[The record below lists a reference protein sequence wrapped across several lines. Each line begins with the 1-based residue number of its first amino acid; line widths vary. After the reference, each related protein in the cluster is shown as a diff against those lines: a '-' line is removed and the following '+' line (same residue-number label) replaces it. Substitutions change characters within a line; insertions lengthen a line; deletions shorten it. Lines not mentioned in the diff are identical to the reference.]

1 MNAVQRRAAG
11 PVRTIL
17 LVGLALLCSV
27 GLAAS
32 AAPGRIEVR
41 SAYVTVQG
49 GVFLLNAFTVYP
61 LDADIRS
68 ALDDGLT
75 IQFELQ
81 ALVKRERRLWFD
93 AGIIN
98 VTLRRE
104 LSWHAVSERY
114 VLRDPVLGGQQ
125 VFAALDQALAAV
137 GSVTDWPVVVE
148 PQLEPDGVYEISVR
162 AGVRRGRLPD
172 ALRAIIFWSD
182 SWNRSSEWYSWT
194 LPR

>member
-1 MNAVQRRAAG
+1 MNAAQRRVIG
-11 PVRTIL
+11 PARIIL
-17 LVGLALLCSV
+17 LVGLALLCSA
-27 GLAAS
+27 GIAAS
-32 AAPGRIEVR
+32 DAPGRIQVR
-41 SAYVTVQG
+41 SAYVSVQG
-49 GVFLLNAFTVYP
+49 GVFLLNASTIYP

-68 ALDDGLT
+68 ALADGLT

-81 ALVKRERRLWFD
+81 AVVTKARRFWFD
-93 AGIIN
+93 SGVVN

-125 VFAALDQALAAV
+125 VFTALDQALAAA
-137 GSVTDWPVVVE
+137 GSVMDWPVVVE
-148 PQLEPDGVYEISVR
+148 PQLEPDGTYEISVR

>member
-1 MNAVQRRAAG
+1 MDAARRRASCLA
-11 PVRTIL
+11 RTISIIC
-17 LVGLALLCSV
+17 LALLGSA
-27 GLAAS
+27 GFAAS
-32 AAPGRIEVR
+32 DAPGRIEVS
-41 SAYVTVQG
+41 SAYVTVKG
-49 GVFLLNAFTVYP
+49 GVFLLNAYTLYP
-61 LDADIRS
+61 LDADIRA

-81 ALVKRERRLWFD
+81 ALVTRVRRFWFD
-93 AGIIN
+93 ADVVN

-125 VFAALDQALAAV
+125 VFTELGQALAAA
-137 GSVTDWPVVVE
+137 GTVTDWPVVVE
-148 PQLEPDGVYEISVR
+148 PQLAADASYEISVR

-172 ALRAIIFWSD
+172 ALRALIFWSD